1 MIYALG
7 SVSGTHFNPA
17 VTLAIFLSGRGKV
30 SGPAEMGAYMAA
42 QLLGGACAGG
52 VYEACYKGEAFPLA
66 PGTGYGYAAVGAA
79 EVIFTF
85 VLCFV
90 VLSVA
95 TIKAPS
101 KDMFGLAIG
110 SCVTVGGNA
119 IGAVSGGSLNP
130 AVSFGIDLGSAWING
145 AWNCL
150 LYTGYEFVGAAIAA
164 GVFRACNPDEYNKG
178 DLKKM
183 DYGSADA

>member
-66 PGTGYGYAAVGAA
+66 PGTGYGWAAVGAA
-79 EVIFTF
+79 EVVFTF

-95 TIKAPS
+95 TTKAGLS
-101 KDMFGLAIG
+101 EYFGLAIG
-110 SCVTVGGNA
+110 SCVTAGGCA

-130 AVSFGIDLGSAWING
+130 AVSVGIATG
-145 AWNCL
+145 AAKDHADKFWHCAVYSL
-150 LYTGYEFVGAAIAA
+150 LELVGAGLAA
-164 GVFRACNPDEYNKG
+164 GVFMVCHAAEYEPEEK
-178 DLKKM
+178 
-183 DYGSADA
+183 SEEAT